1 MKHRLMK
8 TGHATRA
15 VHGARYGAFQAPV
28 VQPIVQSV
36 TYRFANSSDVLR
48 YARGDESVY
57 VYSRYR
63 NPTTEQLKEAVAAV
77 EDAEDAHIFSSG
89 MAAITTTILAL
100 APQGSEIISGPA
112 LYGGT
117 YRFFR
122 DIAPNHGIR
131 IHFFDP
137 RNLDTL
143 SQLLTKRTRLIYF
156 ETPTNPTLSIVDIK
170 GVVLRV
176 REAQKKLR
184 KHIPI
189 VLDNTFAT
197 VFNQRPLQLGVDLT
211 VESATKYIGGHHDVL
226 AGIVAG
232 DKRLVSVI
240 SGYAKY
246 LGGTPDPFASFLL
259 LRSLKTLHLRIHQ
272 QNKNAMELAKFLEE
286 HPKVRR
292 VFYPGLPSHPDHEIA
307 KRQMSGF
314 GGMVTIEVSG
324 GVRSASRVVDSL
336 QIAVNATSLG
346 GVETLVSIPILTSHI
361 NMSKAELAQ
370 HGVTPGMIR
379 ISVGVEDI
387 EDLKNDFARALRRV

>member
-1 MKHRLMK
+1 MRYRLIK
-8 TGHATRA
+8 TGDATRA
-15 VHGARYGAFQAPV
+15 VHGTTYGAFQAPV

-36 TYRFANSSDVLR
+36 TYRFANSSDALR

-57 VYSRYR
+57 IYSRYR
-63 NPTTEQLKEAVAAV
+63 NPTTEHLKEAVAAV

-100 APQGSEIISGPA
+100 APQGSEIISASA

-131 IHFFDP
+131 IHFFNP
-137 RNLDTL
+137 RNLDML
-143 SQLLTKRTRLIYF
+143 SRLLTKRTRLVYF

-197 VFNQRPLQLGVDLT
+197 VFNQRPLRLGVDLT

-226 AGIVAG
+226 AGVVAG
-232 DKRLVSVI
+232 QKKLVSII

-272 QNKNAMELAKFLEE
+272 QNENAMELAKFLEG
-286 HPKVRR
+286 HPKVKR

-307 KRQMSGF
+307 KKQMSGF
-314 GGMVTIEVSG
+314 GGMVTIEISG
-324 GVRSASRVVDSL
+324 GVRSAIRVVDSL

-346 GVETLVSIPILTSHI
+346 GVETLVSIPVLTSHI
-361 NMSKAELAQ
+361 HMSRAELAQ

-379 ISVGVEDI
+379 ISVGVEDV
-387 EDLKNDFARALRRV
+387 EDLKNDFARALRRA